1 MARLGIAEETS
12 REALDFYSTFPALG
26 EAAASLLNAVYSPA
40 NPLPPLVREAVRMRM
55 ALANDCL
62 VCKSARL
69 VPDLA
74 ETFYAFIESAEAHPE
89 LYDAQIRAA
98 ISFAEKFAFDH
109 LAIDDDD
116 FMQLKLLFC
125 EEEIAAL
132 GISCAYF
139 SAFGRLTRVLL
150 LDHQCPMPSTPSARA
165 SA

>member
-1 MARLGIAEETS
+1 
-12 REALDFYSTFPALG
+12 
-26 EAAASLLNAVYSPA
+26 
-40 NPLPPLVREAVRMRM
+40 MRI

-74 ETFYAFIESAEAHPE
+74 ETFYALIENAEAHPE
-89 LYDAQIRAA
+89 LYDAQTRAA

-109 LAIDDDD
+109 LAIDDAD
-116 FMQLKLLFC
+116 FSRLSLLFC
-125 EEEIAAL
+125 EEEMAAL

-150 LDHQCPMPSTPSARA
+150 LDHQCPLASTLSARA